1 LLQQGF
7 GGQNHAG
14 RAKATLSAAVIDKSL
29 LHRMQ
34 RIVCAQPLNGYH
46 LTPVGFEAENQTGI
60 NGLAIENDGAGATLA
75 FAAPFFGTRI
85 MEFLTQHLQQRLARF
100 DSHLML
106 AAIHV

>member
-1 LLQQGF
+1 
-7 GGQNHAG
+7 
-14 RAKATLSAAVIDKSL
+14 
-29 LHRMQ
+29 MQ

-85 MEFLTQHLQQRLARF
+85 MEFPRSTCNNDWRGSIATSCWRPFTFNVIRRFTYSPLTP
-100 DSHLML
+100 SLMY
-106 AAIHV
+106 